1 MGSIWDH
8 VSRMMA
14 AMSSESRLINNNC
27 EEEESKE
34 DSQGIKPWFNHPQF
48 PSIDWEK
55 NKLLNEI
62 IYPKY
67 DETELD
73 FLEAQRTMIDL
84 TDRIAKEDV
93 LERLRNK
100 EKQPIQWKQSKM
112 RYLNLLS
119 QYEDVIREVEST
131 FDIMCSHHDP
141 QFADTPTA
149 TSNSAF
155 WNKKRKNSNS

>member
-48 PSIDWEK
+48 PLIDW
-55 NKLLNEI
+55 
-62 IYPKY
+62 
-67 DETELD
+67 
-73 FLEAQRTMIDL
+73 A
-84 TDRIAKEDV
+84 DRIAKEDV

-149 TSNSAF
+149 TSN
-155 WNKKRKNSNS
+155 